1 MSAIKI
7 YPKSLLS
14 LLLSIVII
22 LVSLNF
28 IFFWLESNGIGSFRF
43 NSLFYLNEE
52 SNIPTYFSGLNLL
65 LASLIS
71 FFISKDHDL
80 SKNTKPRFWKLLAI
94 VFLFLSFDEVAMF
107 HERIYRITLFF
118 TENFGT
124 SLVWYIPYG
133 IFVVI
138 GIIFLF
144 RDFLSL
150 DIKSK
155 KIIAA
160 SGIIFISGA
169 IGMEHFSN
177 NCDMFMNI
185 KCSQNILFALASLEE
200 SLEMVAICLFNF
212 ASVRLLSGKSNYI
225 NLKIIKPNI

>member
-1 MSAIKI
+1 
-7 YPKSLLS
+7 
-14 LLLSIVII
+14 
-22 LVSLNF
+22 
-28 IFFWLESNGIGSFRF
+28 
-43 NSLFYLNEE
+43 
-52 SNIPTYFSGLNLL
+52 
-65 LASLIS
+65 
-71 FFISKDHDL
+71 
-80 SKNTKPRFWKLLAI
+80 
-94 VFLFLSFDEVAMF
+94 MF

-118 TENFGT
+118 SENFGT

-200 SLEMVAICLFNF
+200 SLEMIGISLFNY
-212 ASVRLLSGKSNYI
+212 ALVRILSGKSEFIYFEI
-225 NLKIIKPNI
+225 NKPIT